1 VALLRALYA
10 VGSSTGQGAGKVVAA
25 HVHHGLRDDDADCDQ
40 ALVAELCRQLDLPL
54 EVRRVNG
61 AELAA
66 AEGDG
71 VEAAARKL
79 RYECFEEMA
88 EACGA
93 RYVATAHTAD
103 DQAETILHRIMRGTG
118 IAGLAGMPR
127 VRRLTPALTLIR
139 PLLDV
144 RRSDVIDYLDS
155 IRQPYRED
163 RTNRD
168 TRFTRN
174 RIRHELLP
182 KLAAEYHGKVTEAL
196 LRLGQL
202 AGEAQAVIDRQ
213 VDELARV
220 AVDCSEADTVW
231 FARTLL
237 VDQPRFLVREVI
249 MTAWRVQ
256 EWPRQAMG
264 YAQWD
269 RLADLLIAGVASPA
283 ETLPGGIVARHDGER
298 LTLSRT

>member
-1 VALLRALYA
+1 MNV
-10 VGSSTGQGAGKVVAA
+10 
-25 HVHHGLRDDDADCDQ
+25 
-40 ALVAELCRQLDLPL
+40 
-54 EVRRVNG
+54 

-79 RYECFEEMA
+79 RYGCFEEMA

-103 DQAETILHRIMRGTG
+103 DQAETILHRIVRGTG
-118 IAGLAGMPR
+118 IAGLAGIPR

-144 RRSDVIDYLDS
+144 RRSEVIDYLDS

-174 RIRHELLP
+174 RIRHDLLP

-196 LRLGQL
+196 LRLGQM
-202 AGEAQAVIDRQ
+202 AGEAQAVIGRQ
-213 VDELARV
+213 VDELTSA
-220 AVDCSEADTVW
+220 AVDCSEGGALRFDS
-231 FARTLL
+231 TLL
-237 VDQPRFLVREVI
+237 ADQPRYLVREVI
-249 MTAWRVQ
+249 VAAWR
-256 EWPRQAMG
+256 ENGWPRRAMG

-298 LTLSRT
+298 LVLSRA